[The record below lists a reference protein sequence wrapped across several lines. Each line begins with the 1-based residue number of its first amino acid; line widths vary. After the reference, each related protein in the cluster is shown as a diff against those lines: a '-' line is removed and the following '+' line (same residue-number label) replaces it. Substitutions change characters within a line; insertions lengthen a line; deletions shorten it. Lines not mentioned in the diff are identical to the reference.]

1 MNRREFCQGTAAA
14 AAMLAPAWLSP
25 LPPQEGMRVNGARL
39 NAHLR
44 ELSRFG
50 RTPEGGISRVAYSEA
65 DLAGREYVIGLM
77 RMAQL
82 ETTVDAAGNIVGR
95 RAGSDSSLGPLIM
108 GSHIDS
114 VPEGGNYDGQ
124 VGSMGAVEVARTLAE
139 QNHTMRHALE
149 VMIFQNEE
157 GGKTG
162 SRAISGEVAPRE
174 FAVVTR
180 SGHTIGDGIGI
191 IGGDLSRFAGARREP
206 GSIAAFLEL
215 HIEQGAFLEREGIA
229 IGIVEGIVGIKRWT
243 VSVEGFANHAG
254 TTPMG
259 DRRDAL
265 LGAARFVEAVNR
277 IVTGTPGRQVGT
289 VGRLE
294 VEPGA
299 PNVIPGRV
307 TLTLEIRDLE
317 MAKIDTVYEQIHA
330 EAHRIGEASGTSFTF
345 DEFYVSHAA
354 PTDER
359 IRDLVAAAA
368 DELGLSAR
376 PMPSGAGHDA
386 QSIALLAPVGMI
398 FIPSAGGI
406 SHSPNEFSELDDITN
421 GANVMLHTLLKLD
434 AVTLD

>member
-1 MNRREFCQGTAAA
+1 MNRREFCQGTVAAG
-14 AAMLAPAWLSP
+14 AMLAPAWSVR
-25 LPPQEGMRVNGARL
+25 PQDGMRVNGTRL
-39 NAHLR
+39 NTHLR
-44 ELSRFG
+44 ALSQFG

-95 RAGSDSSLGPLIM
+95 RAGGVSSLPPLMM

-124 VGSMGAVEVARTLAE
+124 VGSMAAIEVARTLAE
-139 QNHTMRHALE
+139 RNHTISHPLE
-149 VMIFQNEE
+149 VVIFQNEE

-174 FAVVTR
+174 FALVTR

-191 IGGDLSRFAGARREP
+191 IGGDPSRLAGVQREP
-206 GSIAAFLEL
+206 GSIAAYLEL

-243 VSVEGFANHAG
+243 VVVEGFANHAG

-277 IVTGTPGRQVGT
+277 IVTSTLGRQVGT

-307 TLTLEIRDLE
+307 TLTLEIRDLD
-317 MAKIDTVYEQIHA
+317 MAKIDTVFEQIRG
-330 EAHRIGEASGTSFTF
+330 EAHRIGEASGTTFTF
-345 DEFYVSHAA
+345 DGFYVSHAA

-368 DELGLSAR
+368 NELGLTAR
-376 PMPSGAGHDA
+376 RMPSGAGHDA
-386 QSIALLAPVGMI
+386 QSIAQLAPVGMI

-406 SHSPNEFSELDDITN
+406 SHSPNEFSKPEEINN
-421 GANVMLHTLLKLD
+421 GANVLLRTLLKLD
-434 AVTLD
+434 ATPLD